1 MLSYRHAFHA
11 GNFADLL
18 KHIVQIEI
26 LQYLRK
32 KDKPFDYIDTHAG
45 AGCYALNESMA
56 AKNKEYANGIGHF
69 MPNALKNELP
79 VSGKPNNSAVPEP
92 VAALLEQVAQ
102 CRDRLQQNDLYP
114 GSPTIALQ
122 LLRRQDKAWLFE
134 LHSTDVKLLQ
144 QTAGRNRKVHVRKE
158 DGFRG
163 VLGLLPCQSRRA
175 LVLIDPPYEIK
186 DDYQKIVDVVIKAHR
201 KMPNTVFAI
210 WYPVVDRARIDE
222 VKSAFV
228 ASGIRSIQQFEL
240 GVRADSAGFGMT
252 SAGMIVINPPWV
264 LMNKMAALLPE
275 LAKTVSLDG
284 ESHFKCEQWV
294 DE

>member
-32 KDKPFDYIDTHAG
+32 KEKPFDYIDTHAG

-56 AKNKEYANGIGHF
+56 AKNKEYQNGIGHF
-69 MPNALKNELP
+69 MAAGAMCAEQAEL
-79 VSGKPNNSAVPEP
+79 PEP
-92 VAALLEQVAQ
+92 VAALVEQVVQ
-102 CRDRLQQNDLYP
+102 CRQRLQQQDLYP
-114 GSPTIALQ
+114 GSPAIALQ
-122 LLRRQDKAWLFE
+122 LLRAQDTAWLFE
-134 LHSTDVKLLQ
+134 LHSTDFKLLQ
-144 QTAGRNRKVHVRKE
+144 QTAGRNRKVHVRNE
-158 DGFRG
+158 DGFQG
-163 VLGLLPCQSRRA
+163 VTGLLPCQSRRA

-186 DDYQKIVDVVIKAHR
+186 DDYQKIVNVVVKAHR

-210 WYPVVDRARIDE
+210 WYPVVERARIDE

-228 ASGIRSIQQFEL
+228 NSGIRSVQQFEL
-240 GVRADSAGFGMT
+240 GVRADSPGFGMT
-252 SAGMIVINPPWV
+252 SAGMIVVNPPWV
-264 LMNKMAALLPE
+264 LKDKMAMLLPE
-275 LAKTVSLDG
+275 LAKIVSQDAAC
-284 ESHFKCEQWV
+284 HFKCEQWV